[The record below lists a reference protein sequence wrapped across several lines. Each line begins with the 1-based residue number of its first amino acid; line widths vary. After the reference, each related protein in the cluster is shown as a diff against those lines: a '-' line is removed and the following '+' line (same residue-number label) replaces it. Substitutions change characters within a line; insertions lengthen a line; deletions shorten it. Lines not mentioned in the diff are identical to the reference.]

1 MLTNVTKT
9 FDLTTKNLSFVATLA
24 TVPLIHKRLRVRN
37 NFSSLTSAFLQSKEM
52 QIVCLPFL
60 KKN

>member
-37 NFSSLTSAFLQSKEM
+37 NFSSLTSAFL
-52 QIVCLPFL
+52 
-60 KKN
+60 